1 MKEKAFWELYQKRGF
16 SQQAI
21 KEAVSFVQALEKEL
35 HEKGRSLEDAQVD
48 DLRQHIEGLMK
59 KGQNSE
65 SRLLALARY
74 FHMAKRNELYI
85 YFTALFGGL
94 GVMESIRNRLAIQ
107 EGEIA
112 ASQIF
117 ESYPDYPLGLDLK
130 EMPKRTQSVM
140 EGLITILPAERY
152 QKALAGNNHGIS
164 EESMTREKEYY
175 QTAESLD
182 RYLEER
188 HRRKV
193 EELQMYCDHKEV
205 WFEQEITQEVVEYV
219 KSNQEILSAV
229 CQGNVLYV
237 TKIPYDGIRY
247 LQTKD
252 KTMKSYYACHCPFAR
267 ESIISEN
274 SKVDPAWCYCS
285 AGFAKFPF
293 EVILDRELEV
303 EVLQSALAGD
313 SICRFAI
320 YLPEDLVLED
330 E

>member
-1 MKEKAFWELYQKRGF
+1 MKEKAFRELYLKRGF
-16 SQQAI
+16 SQKEIQ
-21 KEAVSFVQALEKEL
+21 EAVSFVQALEQEL
-35 HEKGRSLEDAQVD
+35 LEKGRSLEEAQVD
-48 DLRQHIEGLMK
+48 DLRQHMEALIDN
-59 KGQNSE
+59 GQNSE
-65 SRLLALARY
+65 PRLLALARY
-74 FHMAKRNELYI
+74 FHMTKRNELYI
-85 YFTALFGGL
+85 FFTALFGGL
-94 GVMESIRNRLAIQ
+94 GVMETIRKRVAIQ
-107 EGEIA
+107 EGENIA
-112 ASQIF
+112 NQVF
-117 ESYPDYPLGLDLK
+117 ESYPGYPLGLDVK

-140 EGLITILPAERY
+140 AGLIAALPTDRY

-164 EESMTREKEYY
+164 ETSMIREKEHY
-175 QTAESLD
+175 QAAKSLD

-193 EELQMYCDHKEV
+193 DELQGYCDRREV
-205 WFEQEITQEVVEYV
+205 WFEQEISQEVVDYV

-229 CQGNVLYV
+229 RQGNVLYV

-247 LQTKD
+247 LQAKD

-267 ESIISEN
+267 ESILSEDSEVN
-274 SKVDPAWCYCS
+274 PDWCYCS

-313 SICRFAI
+313 PVCRFAI
-320 YLPEDLVLED
+320 YLPEDLALAD